1 MKCLIGSENKSRH
14 FCPSFPRPAF
24 VPLHYNNK
32 NYPIMLLTTRQEI
45 EIFLPTSVQES
56 AQSILTLAED
66 AEETYLLPVLG
77 RPLFNHVNE
86 LYQEVSLDED
96 WYLPKNGEQTPPEQ
110 RLIRLCQEV
119 VLYMTLA
126 NNAGL
131 FSVSMN
137 DAGLNTPSTQ
147 GYEEADE
154 KRIDRFVKDAFKK
167 GHRAIDRL
175 LLFLEEDAV
184 YGDCVFTE
192 LWQKSKYFFRNHDTL
207 FTTAVEFDRYVSI
220 DESREWFVKLL
231 PDIRFCQD
239 TYLCPQIGYELI
251 EALLT
256 YEVSSRPEGLTA
268 ADAKVWDVSIQ
279 KLKQALALYAENRN
293 EKLRRKTS
301 RAEADLSLERAK
313 DYIRNHQSAFGKA
326 MENSPLYDKALMG
339 DAVQNENMQEHPKQV
354 MNYNPDAEDNAV
366 HALFHYNRI
375 P

>member
-1 MKCLIGSENKSRH
+1 
-14 FCPSFPRPAF
+14 
-24 VPLHYNNK
+24 
-32 NYPIMLLTTRQEI
+32 MLLTTRQEI
-45 EIFLPTSVQES
+45 ELFLPTSVQES

-77 RPLFNHVNE
+77 RPLFNHVDE
-86 LYQEVSLDED
+86 LYQEVALDEE

-110 RLIRLCQEV
+110 RLIRICQEV

-137 DAGLNTPSTQ
+137 DAGINTPSSQ

-154 KRIDRFVKDAFKK
+154 KRIDRFVKDAFRK

-175 LLFLEEDAV
+175 LVFLEEDACT
-184 YGDCVFTE
+184 DEPVFAK
-192 LWQKSKYFFRNHDTL
+192 LWKSSKYFYLNCDTL
-207 FTTAVEFDRYVSI
+207 FRTAVEFDRYVSI

-239 TYLCPQIGYELI
+239 TYLCPQIGYELM
-251 EALLT
+251 EALIAYGT
-256 YEVSSRPEGLTA
+256 GAAPDGLDESMEKTWRTA
-268 ADAKVWDVSIQ
+268 IQ
-279 KLKQALALYAENRN
+279 KLKQSLALYAENRN

-313 DYIRNHQSAFGKA
+313 DYIRNSQAAFGAYMKG
-326 MENSPLYDKALMG
+326 SPLYDRSIMG
-339 DAVQNENMQEHPKQV
+339 DDASSEDTSEQPKPV
-354 MNYNPDAEDNAV
+354 MNYDPDNRDNAV
-366 HALFHYNRI
+366 HALFSYNQI

>member
-1 MKCLIGSENKSRH
+1 
-14 FCPSFPRPAF
+14 
-24 VPLHYNNK
+24 
-32 NYPIMLLTTRQEI
+32 MLLTTRQEI

-77 RPLFNHVNE
+77 RQLFNRVNE

-154 KRIDRFVKDAFKK
+154 KRIDRFVKDSFKK

-175 LLFLEEDAV
+175 LIFLEEDARTAEPQFA
-184 YGDCVFTE
+184 D
-192 LWQKSKYFFRNHDTL
+192 LWKSSRYFYENHDTL

-239 TYLCPQIGYELI
+239 TYLAPQVGYELI
-251 EALLT
+251 DALIASMTSPGEPMTEA
-256 YEVSSRPEGLTA
+256 SI
-268 ADAKVWDVSIQ
+268 KVWGIAIV
-279 KLKQALALYAENRN
+279 KLRQALALYTENRN
-293 EKLRRKTS
+293 EKLRRKNS

-313 DYIRNHQSAFGKA
+313 DYIRNHQSAFGAA
-326 MENSPLYDKALMG
+326 MLESPLYDKALMG
-339 DAVQNENMQEHPKQV
+339 DAVGEDAPAERPKPV
-354 MNYNPDAEDNAV
+354 MHYNPDAEGNAV
-366 HALFHYNRI
+366 HAFFHFNQI

>member
-1 MKCLIGSENKSRH
+1 
-14 FCPSFPRPAF
+14 
-24 VPLHYNNK
+24 
-32 NYPIMLLTTRQEI
+32 MLLTTRQEI

-154 KRIDRFVKDAFKK
+154 KRIDRFVKDSFKK

-175 LLFLEEDAV
+175 LLFLEEDATS
-184 YGDCVFTE
+184 DEPKFAE
-192 LWQKSKYFFRNHDTL
+192 LWKKSKYFFRNHDTL

-239 TYLCPQIGYELI
+239 TYLCPQIGYELM
-251 EALLT
+251 EAFLA
-256 YEVSSRPEGLTA
+256 YEVGSRPEGLTA

-301 RAEADLSLERAK
+301 RGEADLSLERAK
-313 DYIRNHQSAFGKA
+313 DYARNHQSAFGA
-326 MENSPLYDKALMG
+326 ALLSGSPLYDKVLMG
-339 DAVQNENMQEHPKQV
+339 DAAGEDAPAEQPKQV
-354 MNYNPDAEDNAV
+354 MNYNPDAEGNAV
-366 HALFHYNRI
+366 HALLHFNQI

>member
-1 MKCLIGSENKSRH
+1 
-14 FCPSFPRPAF
+14 
-24 VPLHYNNK
+24 
-32 NYPIMLLTTRQEI
+32 MLLTTRQEI

-77 RPLFNHVNE
+77 RPLFNRVNA
-86 LYQEVSLDED
+86 LYQEVALDED
-96 WYLPKNGEQTPPEQ
+96 WYLPKNGGQTPPEQ

-175 LLFLEEDAV
+175 LIFLEEDAQSD
-184 YGDCVFTE
+184 GGVFAR
-192 LWQKSKYFFRNHDTL
+192 LWQKSRYFYRNCDTL
-207 FTTAVEFDRYVSI
+207 FRTAVEFDRYVSI

-231 PDIRFCQD
+231 PDVRFCSD
-239 TYLCPQIGYELI
+239 TYLCPQIGYELM
-251 EALLT
+251 EALLA
-256 YEVSSRPEGLTA
+256 YNIGNKPEGLTD

-279 KLKQALALYAENRN
+279 KLKQTLALYAENRN

-313 DYIRNHQSAFGKA
+313 DYIRNHQTAFGSL
-326 MENSPLYDKALMG
+326 MHESPLYDRTLMG
-339 DAVQNENMQEHPKQV
+339 NASDNQAPAERPKPV
-354 MNYNPDAEDNAV
+354 MNYNPDADGNAV
-366 HALFHYNRI
+366 HALFHFNEI

>member
-1 MKCLIGSENKSRH
+1 
-14 FCPSFPRPAF
+14 
-24 VPLHYNNK
+24 
-32 NYPIMLLTTRQEI
+32 MLLTTRQEI

-77 RPLFNHVNE
+77 RPLFNRVNE
-86 LYQEVSLDED
+86 LYQEVALDED
-96 WYLPKNGEQTPPEQ
+96 WYLPKNGGQTPPEQ

-175 LLFLEEDAV
+175 LIFLEEDAQSA
-184 YGDCVFTE
+184 GGVFAK
-192 LWQKSKYFFRNHDTL
+192 LWQKSRYFYRNCDTL
-207 FTTAVEFDRYVSI
+207 FRTAVEFDRYVSI

-231 PDIRFCQD
+231 PDVRFCSD
-239 TYLCPQIGYELI
+239 TYLCPQIGYELM
-251 EALLT
+251 EALIA
-256 YEVSSRPEGLTA
+256 YNIGNKPEGLTD
-268 ADAKVWDVSIQ
+268 ADAKVWGVSIQ

-313 DYIRNHQSAFGKA
+313 DYIRNHQTAFGSL
-326 MENSPLYDKALMG
+326 MHESPLYDRTLMG
-339 DAVQNENMQEHPKQV
+339 NESDNQAPAERPKPV
-354 MNYNPDAEDNAV
+354 MNYNPDADGNAV
-366 HALFHYNRI
+366 HAIFHFNEI

>member
-1 MKCLIGSENKSRH
+1 
-14 FCPSFPRPAF
+14 
-24 VPLHYNNK
+24 
-32 NYPIMLLTTRQEI
+32 MLLTTRQEI

-77 RPLFNHVNE
+77 RPLFNRMDKV
-86 LYQEVSLDED
+86 YQEVSLDED

-154 KRIDRFVKDAFKK
+154 KRIDRFVKDSFKK

-175 LLFLEEDAV
+175 LLFLEEDATS
-184 YGDCVFTE
+184 DEPKFAE
-192 LWQKSKYFFRNHDTL
+192 LWKKSKYFFRNHDTL

-239 TYLCPQIGYELI
+239 TYLCPQIGYELM
-251 EALLT
+251 EAFLA
-256 YEVSSRPEGLTA
+256 YEVSSRPEGLTD
-268 ADAKVWDVSIQ
+268 ADAKVWNVSIQ
-279 KLKQALALYAENRN
+279 KLKQALALYAESRNTRLMRKDNRSDAG
-293 EKLRRKTS
+293 LRGEQLRTS
-301 RAEADLSLERAK
+301 TTRAEADLSLERAK
-313 DYIRNHQSAFGKA
+313 DYIRNHQSTFGAA
-326 MENSPLYDKALMG
+326 MHNSPLYDKVLMG
-339 DAVQNENMQEHPKQV
+339 DAAGEGAPGPRPKPV
-354 MNYNPDAEDNAV
+354 MNYNPDADGNAV
-366 HALFHYNRI
+366 HALFHFNEI

>member
-1 MKCLIGSENKSRH
+1 
-14 FCPSFPRPAF
+14 
-24 VPLHYNNK
+24 
-32 NYPIMLLTTRQEI
+32 MLLTTRQEI

-175 LLFLEEDAV
+175 LIFLEEDARTAEPQFA
-184 YGDCVFTE
+184 D
-192 LWQKSKYFFRNHDTL
+192 LWKKSKYFFRNHDTL

-239 TYLCPQIGYELI
+239 TYLSPQIGYELMDALI
-251 EALLT
+251 ASMTSPGEPMTEA
-256 YEVSSRPEGLTA
+256 SI
-268 ADAKVWDVSIQ
+268 KVWGIAIV
-279 KLKQALALYAENRN
+279 KLRQALALYTENRN

-313 DYIRNHQSAFGKA
+313 DYIRNHQSAFGVV
-326 MENSPLYDKALMG
+326 MHESPLYDKVLMG
-339 DAVQNENMQEHPKQV
+339 DAAGDDAPANRPKPV
-354 MNYNPDAEDNAV
+354 LNYNPDAEGNAV
-366 HALFHYNRI
+366 HALFHFNEI

>member
-1 MKCLIGSENKSRH
+1 
-14 FCPSFPRPAF
+14 
-24 VPLHYNNK
+24 
-32 NYPIMLLTTRQEI
+32 MLLTTRQEI

-66 AEETYLLPVLG
+66 AEETYLLPILG
-77 RPLFNHVNE
+77 RPLFNHVND
-86 LYQEVSLDED
+86 LYQEVALDDE
-96 WYLPKNGEQTPPEQ
+96 WYLPKNDEKTPPEL

-175 LLFLEEDAV
+175 LIFLEEDAE
-184 YGDCVFTE
+184 GEHRTFTE
-192 LWQKSKYFFRNHDTL
+192 LWTKSKYFYRNFDTL
-207 FTTAVEFDRYVSI
+207 FRTAVEFDRYVSI

-239 TYLCPQIGYELI
+239 TYLCPQVGYELMDAFLSYGI
-251 EALLT
+251 GERQAEHSEADKKAW
-256 YEVSSRPEGLTA
+256 E
-268 ADAKVWDVSIQ
+268 VSIQ
-279 KLKQALALYAENRN
+279 KLKLALSLYAENRN

-301 RAEADLSLERAK
+301 RDEADLSLERAK
-313 DYIRNHQSAFGKA
+313 DYIRNHQATFGA
-326 MENSPLYDKALMG
+326 LMYESPLYDKTLMG
-339 DAVQNENMQEHPKQV
+339 DADKDEAPSPKPKPV
-354 MNYNPDAEDNAV
+354 YNYNPDEIGNAV
-366 HALFHYNRI
+366 HAIFHFNEI